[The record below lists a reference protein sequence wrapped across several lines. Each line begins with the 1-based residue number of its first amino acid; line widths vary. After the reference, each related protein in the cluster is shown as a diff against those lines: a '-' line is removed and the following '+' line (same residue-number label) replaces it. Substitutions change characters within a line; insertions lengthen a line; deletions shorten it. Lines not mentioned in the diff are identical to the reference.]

1 MLWLHNNI
9 IVTSQ
14 KTKNSYF
21 YRSVFSRK

>member
-14 KTKNSYF
+14 KNKI
-21 YRSVFSRK
+21 